1 MATTELEV
9 TSVIASSGWLP
20 DPVTPSEI
28 NTSNDV
34 RATQGEAG
42 EFINCEIDDVPGDF
56 GSMNDV
62 TLHVEAREQG
72 TISRVQ
78 FVTMTLRDSGDLVLE
93 TFGPTDI
100 TNSDVVYNSSAFSR
114 SDNSTVINGWRL
126 RAEITEGGGMAEDE
140 TVEIDDMWVTLDYN
154 VSGGGRTMGSLAGVG
169 GLAGAGG
176 IAGQGGGLAG

>member
-9 TSVIASSGWLP
+9 QGVFLNAGWTDATGANL
-20 DPVTPSEI
+20 S
-28 NTSNDV
+28 TSNDV
-34 RATQGEAG
+34 RATNGEAG
-42 EFINCEIDDVPGDF
+42 EFISCSLDDVPGDF

-72 TISRVQ
+72 TISRTQ
-78 FVTMTLRDSGDLVLE
+78 FVTVELRDSGDLVLE

-126 RAEITEGGGMAEDE
+126 RVTVTEGGGMAEDE
-140 TVEIDDMWVTLDYN
+140 TVEIDHMWVTLDYD
-154 VSGGGRTMGSLAGVG
+154 VAGAGRIMGGIAGEG
-169 GLAGAGG
+169 GLAGPGGLAGK
-176 IAGQGGGLAG
+176 GGGLAG